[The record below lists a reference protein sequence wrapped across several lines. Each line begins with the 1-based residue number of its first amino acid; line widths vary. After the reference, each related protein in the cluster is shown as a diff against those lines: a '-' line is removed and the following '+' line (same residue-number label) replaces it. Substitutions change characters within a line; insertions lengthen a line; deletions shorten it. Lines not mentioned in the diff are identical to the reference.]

1 MRSPL
6 PFVLAL
12 GAVMVG
18 GLGGRVARADGLS
31 ADETRRLVRGET
43 VVRTQALRHA
53 DERYV
58 GGVAYAILD
67 DSAEDV
73 ADLVADVGAWTRILP
88 KTRSAR
94 RVGVSGNDTLV
105 EMTNGTGL
113 VQATYTMRVR
123 REGQLVRFWMDL
135 TRHHDIEDV
144 WGFVRA
150 EPMADG
156 RTLVAYGILVDMG
169 SGILRDLFEDR
180 VRTLAL
186 SVPDQLRDLLVER
199 AAAGQRASR

>member
-1 MRSPL
+1 
-6 PFVLAL
+6 V
-12 GAVMVG
+12 
-18 GLGGRVARADGLS
+18 
-31 ADETRRLVRGET
+31 
-43 VVRTQALRHA
+43 
-53 DERYV
+53 
-58 GGVAYAILD
+58 
-67 DSAEDV
+67 DV
-73 ADLVADVGAWTRILP
+73 WKRILP

-94 RVGVSGNDTLV
+94 RVGTTGNDTLV
-105 EMTNGTGL
+105 EMTNGTAI

-123 REGQLVRFWMDL
+123 RDGPLVRFWMDP
-135 TRHHDIEDV
+135 TCHHDIEDV

-169 SGILRDLFEDR
+169 SGILGDLFEDR

-186 SVPDQLRDLLVER
+186 SVPDQLRDLVVEG